1 MKASTSNGCDAP
13 EASPAFDGGTNG
25 SKAVIMPAQEGQR
38 GSDRLSLASLIA
50 GHDLAV
56 DKRGKV
62 CGNHHRHHPAHGER
76 FPTAPR
82 HVDDVR
88 AASHMRHDV

>member
-1 MKASTSNGCDAP
+1 MKASTSNGCDSP

-38 GSDRLSLASLIA
+38 GSERLSLASLIA

-62 CGNHHRHHPAHGER
+62 RRKSSRSPSCPWRTLPDR
-76 FPTAPR
+76 TPPC
-82 HVDDVR
+82 
-88 AASHMRHDV
+88 